1 MEDQRSREPE
11 KEGDKEIVE
20 EAARAVLAGTDSIAV
35 PDDLVRESA
44 EESKPEEAKPEE
56 ENRSLYAQIQS
67 MTVAQKVKLAIKGN
81 KDARMILIRAA
92 NRLVQR
98 MVLQNPR
105 ITEDEILA
113 LAKNKS
119 TDDEILRLI
128 CENREWTTSYA
139 VRSALVENARTPL
152 SKALRFLP
160 TLGDREIRVLAKSKN
175 VPNVIASQARK
186 ILFQK
191 EQFRSASR

>member
-1 MEDQRSREPE
+1 MRDGRPDHETEDREA
-11 KEGDKEIVE
+11 VE
-20 EAARAVLAGTDSIAV
+20 EAARSVLEGRDSIDV
-35 PDDLVRESA
+35 PEDLTREA
-44 EESKPEEAKPEE
+44 AEEAKPP
-56 ENRSLYAQIQS
+56 ENRSLYAQIQGMS
-67 MTVAQKVKLAIKGN
+67 VAQKVKLALKGN

-113 LAKNKS
+113 LAKSKS
-119 TDDEILRLI
+119 TDDELLRLI
-128 CENREWTTSYA
+128 AESREWTSSYA
-139 VRSALVENARTPL
+139 VRAALVENARTPL
-152 SKALRFLP
+152 AKALRFLP

-175 VPNVIASQARK
+175 VPHVIAAQARK

-191 EQFRSASR
+191 EQIRSTSH